1 MLEDAAIVVFE
12 RAPPRKWTASCFVA
26 NSAVAPVVFAY
37 EDIHSK
43 GAKRSTE
50 GSHLHLYAMKKGDD
64 LRQDAFVLQIF
75 RIMETTWAEH
85 GLREVS
91 LMPYNALAL
100 SPKEGMAAF
109 VPRAK
114 NVATILQEFDGDI
127 SQFLKKH
134 CAGSMSA
141 AYDQLCGS
149 TAGYCIATYL
159 LGIGD
164 RHLDNIMITQD
175 ILCVHLF
182 PHQRA
187 SSLAGP
193 CCANCEKCCRADLAD
208 SCRQD
213 GHFFHIDFGF
223 VLGDDPKP
231 GAPSVR
237 VPREVLEVLRQ
248 SGRYE
253 RFRDL
258 LREAFTL
265 VRRTA
270 RLWTALLALASSAGG
285 NGVTPLQNDSDR
297 AIHTVRQRLHLEL
310 NDAAAAAE
318 ITAEVEQNAAAM
330 LPIIYD
336 KLHQAGLFWH

>member
-1 MLEDAAIVVFE
+1 
-12 RAPPRKWTASCFVA
+12 
-26 NSAVAPVVFAY
+26 
-37 EDIHSK
+37 
-43 GAKRSTE
+43 
-50 GSHLHLYAMKKGDD
+50 MKKGDD

-75 RIMETTWAEH
+75 RIMEAAWAKH

-91 LMPYNALAL
+91 LMPYDALAL
-100 SPKEGMAAF
+100 SSQEGMAAF

-127 SQFLKKH
+127 SQFIKKH
-134 CAGSMSA
+134 CAGSVSA

-164 RHLDNIMITQD
+164 RHLDNIMITED
-175 ILCVHLF
+175 THY
-182 PHQRA
+182 
-187 SSLAGP
+187 
-193 CCANCEKCCRADLAD
+193 K
-208 SCRQD
+208 D

-237 VPREVLEVLRQ
+237 VPSEVLEVLRQ
-248 SGRYE
+248 SGRID
-253 RFRDL
+253 RFHEL
-258 LREAFTL
+258 LREAFVL

-270 RLWTALLALASSAGG
+270 RLWTALLSLASSAGG
-285 NGVTPLQNDSDR
+285 NGVTPLRDHADR

-310 NDAAAAAE
+310 DDASAAAE
-318 ITAEVEQNAAAM
+318 ITAEVEQNAVAM

>member
-1 MLEDAAIVVFE
+1 
-12 RAPPRKWTASCFVA
+12 
-26 NSAVAPVVFAY
+26 
-37 EDIHSK
+37 
-43 GAKRSTE
+43 
-50 GSHLHLYAMKKGDD
+50 
-64 LRQDAFVLQIF
+64 
-75 RIMETTWAEH
+75 
-85 GLREVS
+85 
-91 LMPYNALAL
+91 
-100 SPKEGMAAF
+100 MAAF

-164 RHLDNIMITQD
+164 RHLDNIMIT
-175 ILCVHLF
+175 
-182 PHQRA
+182 
-187 SSLAGP
+187 
-193 CCANCEKCCRADLAD
+193 
-208 SCRQD
+208 QD

-330 LPIIYD
+330 LPVIYD